1 MTPLRN
7 RMAPLA
13 RLLRREEGGA
23 AVGLVLMLPMFLY
36 VFMAAFEIGLYMTRL
51 TLLDR
56 AIDITAREIRLGNL
70 EDPTPANIKAMICQ
84 NASIVPNCMTT
95 LKLSLERVATTNWT
109 MPATETVCI
118 NRSDEVEPVTALDP
132 NPTERKV
139 LMIMRGCLIAD
150 ALFPSI
156 GVAAALPL
164 DGKGGYRLAAVSAF
178 LNEP

>member
-56 AIDITAREIRLGNL
+56 AIDITARDIRLGNL
-70 EDPTPANIKAMICQ
+70 VDPSAEDIKEVICA
-84 NASIVPNCMTT
+84 NASVLPNCAET
-95 LKLSLERVATTNWT
+95 LMLSLERVATTTWT
-109 MPATETVCI
+109 MPATETVCVDRDADVDI
-118 NRSDEVEPVTALDP
+118 VDNLDP

-139 LMIMRGCLIAD
+139 LMIMRGCILVK

-156 GVAAALPL
+156 GVAAALPVEH
-164 DGKGGYRLAAVSAF
+164 GEYRLVAVSAF

>member
-1 MTPLRN
+1 
-7 RMAPLA
+7 
-13 RLLRREEGGA
+13 
-23 AVGLVLMLPMFLY
+23 MLPMFLY
-36 VFMAAFEIGLYMTRL
+36 VFMASFEIGLYMIRL

-56 AIDITAREIRLGNL
+56 AVDITAREIRLGSL
-70 EDPTPANIKAMICQ
+70 ADPTAENIKAMICQ
-84 NASIVPNCMTT
+84 NASVLPNCADT
-95 LKLSLERVATTNWT
+95 LRLSLERVETTTWT
-109 MPATETVCI
+109 MPATETVCV
-118 NRSDEVEPVTALDP
+118 NRGEDKVEVVDALDD

-139 LMIMRGCLIAD
+139 LMIMRGCIRAD